1 MGLSSDGVTIKYK
14 DATGQQ
20 RVCLAS
26 VVHVATCVRVCVCVP
41 TRNSRGAS
49 LRCGGKKLRSTQTY
63 PYLFCRRVTKYHVK
77 WVEAQLNK
85 ESSGVFG
92 GHWYCVLSFPFI

>member
-26 VVHVATCVRVCVCVP
+26 VVHVATCVRVCVCVCP
-41 TRNSRGAS
+41 QETRVALLSGVEV
-49 LRCGGKKLRSTQTY
+49 RSCAPLKHTRISFAEE
-63 PYLFCRRVTKYHVK
+63 L
-77 WVEAQLNK
+77 LNTM
-85 ESSGVFG
+85 SSG
-92 GHWYCVLSFPFI
+92 WRPS